1 MNYSLTEEEWEC
13 VRVCVSNAPIPYD
26 ITMKKIPG
34 DILAKIGE
42 PTPRKG
48 EPLTIPYYD
57 LTPYGCL
64 LYTSPSPR
72 DVEESRM
79 PSSA

>member
-1 MNYSLTEEEWEC
+1 MFTTTAYNTLGEAQEKETLTDSWKATEICLDFSMLYGYAE
-13 VRVCVSNAPIPYD
+13 
-26 ITMKKIPG
+26 T
-34 DILAKIGE
+34 
-42 PTPRKG
+42 T
-48 EPLTIPYYD
+48 D
-57 LTPYGCL
+57 LWGRHYGCL